1 MFKSLTRAYPLLG
14 RIERERMA
22 MAARGEQPEVPTVE
36 DLLNDP
42 STSFWLRN
50 ALTSA
55 LLRDPVDAAND
66 AEILARV
73 LDQQCRLILGQDS

>member
-1 MFKSLTRAYPLLG
+1 MTV
-14 RIERERMA
+14 
-22 MAARGEQPEVPTVE
+22 RGEQPELPTVE
-36 DLLNDP
+36 ELLTDP

-55 LLRDPVDAAND
+55 LSRDPVDATND

-73 LDQQCRLILGQDS
+73 LDHRCRLILGQES

>member
-1 MFKSLTRAYPLLG
+1 
-14 RIERERMA
+14 
-22 MAARGEQPEVPTVE
+22 MAARGEQPEVPTVD
-36 DLLNDP
+36 DLLKDP

>member
-1 MFKSLTRAYPLLG
+1 MT
-14 RIERERMA
+14 
-22 MAARGEQPEVPTVE
+22 ARGEQSELPTVE
-36 DLLNDP
+36 ELLRDP

-73 LDQQCRLILGQDS
+73 LDHQCRLILAQEI

>member
-1 MFKSLTRAYPLLG
+1 MT
-14 RIERERMA
+14 
-22 MAARGEQPEVPTVE
+22 ARNEQPELPSVE
-36 DLLNDP
+36 ELLKDP

-73 LDQQCRLILGQDS
+73 LDHQCRQILAQDS

>member
-1 MFKSLTRAYPLLG
+1 MT
-14 RIERERMA
+14 
-22 MAARGEQPEVPTVE
+22 ARGEQPEVPTVE
-36 DLLNDP
+36 DLLRDP

-73 LDQQCRLILGQDS
+73 LDRQCQLLLKQES

>member
-1 MFKSLTRAYPLLG
+1 MT
-14 RIERERMA
+14 
-22 MAARGEQPEVPTVE
+22 ARDEQPKLPTVE
-36 DLLNDP
+36 ELLSDP

-66 AEILARV
+66 AEILARL
-73 LDQQCRLILGQDS
+73 LDEQCRLILNQGS

>member
-1 MFKSLTRAYPLLG
+1 
-14 RIERERMA
+14 MA
-22 MAARGEQPEVPTVE
+22 MAARGEQSEVPTVE
-36 DLLNDP
+36 ELLRDP

-73 LDQQCRLILGQDS
+73 LDSRCCSILKKEI

>member
-1 MFKSLTRAYPLLG
+1 MT
-14 RIERERMA
+14 
-22 MAARGEQPEVPTVE
+22 ARNEQPELPSVE
-36 DLLNDP
+36 ELLKDP
-42 STSFWLRN
+42 SSSFWLRN

-73 LDQQCRLILGQDS
+73 LDHQCRQILGQDS

>member
-1 MFKSLTRAYPLLG
+1 
-14 RIERERMA
+14 MA
-22 MAARGEQPEVPTVE
+22 VAARGEQSEVPTVE
-36 DLLNDP
+36 ELFRDP

-73 LDQQCRLILGQDS
+73 LDRQCRLILGQET